1 MQREF
6 VQSSATQFVSEGEV
20 VAVPTG
26 RRTKQTDLDDSD
38 HALRAYMQSMGE
50 CPTFTV
56 DEELAAAEQLC
67 LARAA
72 RWAALLAYPPLVP
85 AIRTAI
91 GSRLEV
97 DAACERLLERVSTS
111 GEEFRQRRTLANEA
125 EFGEACQAAAQ
136 RLVELDVDCEL
147 AERLMADVERLARNE
162 REGLL
167 LDIPRMPGESRP
179 FRSYVERCRTT
190 QLRVRRL
197 VHRFARANL
206 RLVVSLARRLAHG
219 RLPLPDLIQ
228 EGNLGLLKAID
239 RFDHRRGFRFS
250 TYAAWWIRHAI
261 SRAIYNKA
269 RQVRLPVHVHDVQ
282 QKIAKT
288 RRNYE
293 TSLGRE
299 PTLEELAHETGVPVA
314 KLGKIAAIEVGPI
327 VSLDAPVS
335 RADERTGVDLLEDE
349 DGPLPGFPLEAEE
362 IAEGLE
368 AALAVL
374 KPMEADILR
383 RRFGLAGSKQETLR
397 EIGDRYA
404 LSRERIRQLQE
415 RAVGRIREE
424 FDRMNLL

>member
-1 MQREF
+1 MRREF
-6 VQSSATQFVSEGEV
+6 VQSSSTQFVSEGEV
-20 VAVPTG
+20 VSVPTG
-26 RRTKQTDLDDSD
+26 RRVAKLDDSD
-38 HALRAYMQSMGE
+38 SALRAYIQGLDGA
-50 CPTFTV
+50 PTFTV
-56 DEELAAAEQLC
+56 EEELETAEQLWR
-67 LARAA
+67 ARGG

-91 GSRLEV
+91 GSRLTV
-97 DAACERLLERVSTS
+97 DAGCEALLDAVGTT
-111 GEEFRQRRTLANEA
+111 GEAFRQHRTLANETA
-125 EFGEACQAAAQ
+125 FAEACKLAAD

-167 LDIPRMPGESRP
+167 LDVPRMPGDSRP
-179 FRSYVERCRTT
+179 FRTYLERCRTS
-190 QLRVRRL
+190 QERVRRL

-219 RLPLPDLIQ
+219 RLPIADLIQ

-282 QKIAKT
+282 QRIAKT

-293 TSLGRE
+293 ATLGRE
-299 PTLEELAHETGVPVA
+299 PTLEELAKETGVPMA
-314 KLGKIAAIEVGPI
+314 KLGKITALEHGQV
-327 VSLDAPVS
+327 VSLDAPLS
-335 RADERTGVDLLEDE
+335 SGDERSAVEMLEDE
-349 DGPLPGFPLEAEE
+349 DSPLPGFPLEAAEL
-362 IAEGLE
+362 AEGLE

-383 RRFGLAGSKQETLR
+383 RRFGLSGTKQETLR

-415 RAVGRIREE
+415 RAVDRIREE
-424 FDRMNLL
+424 FGRMALL